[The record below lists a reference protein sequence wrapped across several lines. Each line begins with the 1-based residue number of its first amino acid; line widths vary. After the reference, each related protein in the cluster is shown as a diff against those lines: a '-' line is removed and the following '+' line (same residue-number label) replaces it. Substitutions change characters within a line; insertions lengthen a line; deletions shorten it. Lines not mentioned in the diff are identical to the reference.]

1 MPPTIMTDRRP
12 FSTPLRLLD
21 DARPAPRERAAGPS
35 ASPPPHRTPAPPL
48 LDEPSLFYDPP
59 YADPVHD
66 TFAWHLVKYLKPGSG
81 LRHQVNGPRAPTVDL
96 GIDFVVEQGA
106 WRVGFMCGAS
116 DAGQEHDR
124 RCDALRIGQA
134 AVDVLYRLR
143 VEDVE
148 ARLHDALL
156 LVAKWDAALF
166 SERGRIN
173 LKTLATPEARAV
185 HPGPDDTVVTVSY
198 EGAREADG
206 ARGAVDA
213 ETLRLR
219 RVSRSHPEGWRPVY
233 EQARRAAGLPAG
245 PSPKRW
251 ARSA

>member
-1 MPPTIMTDRRP
+1 
-12 FSTPLRLLD
+12 
-21 DARPAPRERAAGPS
+21 
-35 ASPPPHRTPAPPL
+35 
-48 LDEPSLFYDPP
+48 
-59 YADPVHD
+59 
-66 TFAWHLVKYLKPGSG
+66 
-81 LRHQVNGPRAPTVDL
+81 
-96 GIDFVVEQGA
+96 
-106 WRVGFMCGAS
+106 MCGAS
-116 DAGQEHDR
+116 DAGREHDR

-143 VEDVE
+143 AEDVE

-173 LKTLATPEARAV
+173 LNTLATSEARAV
-185 HPGPDDTVVTVSY
+185 HPGPDDTVVTVAY
-198 EGAREADG
+198 DAAREAI
-206 ARGAVDA
+206 DA
-213 ETLRLR
+213 DEADTLRIV

-245 PSPKRW
+245 PPPKRW

>member
-1 MPPTIMTDRRP
+1 MTDRRP

-35 ASPPPHRTPAPPL
+35 ASPLPHRTPAPPL

-81 LRHQVNGPRAPTVDL
+81 LRHQVDGPRAPTVDL
-96 GIDFVVEQGA
+96 GIDFVVEQGT

-116 DAGQEHDR
+116 DAGREHDR

-143 VEDVE
+143 AEDVE

-173 LKTLATPEARAV
+173 LNTLATSEARAV
-185 HPGPDDTVVTVSY
+185 HPGPDDTVVTVAY
-198 EGAREADG
+198 DAAREAVEAD
-206 ARGAVDA
+206 
-213 ETLRLR
+213 TLRIV

-245 PSPKRW
+245 PPPKRW